1 MIETTVT
8 RVAVLGAGRWGPNLL
23 RVVDSHP
30 DARAVVVAD
39 PDESRL
45 RQISARFPN
54 VETTTEAAEAIAADV
69 DAVIVATPT
78 STHHDLVRAALDAG
92 RHVMVEKPLTD
103 DLATSEALAELAD
116 QRGLVLLVGHTFVYN
131 AGVRRAKEEIE
142 AGGLGRVLY
151 AAMERTG
158 LGPIRRDVDAAW
170 DLASHDISIANYWL
184 EAEPVAASAVGGA
197 WINEGTADAVFAT
210 LRYPDDVLVNV
221 HASWLHPRKSRRIAL
236 VGEKRMLTFDDLEA
250 SEPIRVY
257 DKNVSDEVTSARFTD
272 SFAEFRSSVREGD
285 IVIPRVQM
293 GEPLGAE
300 VDHFLSCVRDGT
312 RPITDARFGIA
323 VVRALEAISRSA
335 ANGGAEEAVAA
346 PVGPRA

>member
-1 MIETTVT
+1 MTDTSVT

-30 DARAVVVAD
+30 DGQAVVVAD

-45 RQISARFPN
+45 RQIATRFPG
-54 VETTTEAAEAIAADV
+54 VETTTDASEAIGADV

-78 STHHDLVRAALDAG
+78 STHHDLVRAALEAG

-103 DLATSEALAELAD
+103 ELSTSEALADLAD

-131 AGVRRAKEEIE
+131 PGVRRAKEFI
-142 AGGLGRVLY
+142 ADGSLGKVRY

-170 DLASHDISIANYWL
+170 DLASHDVSIANFWL
-184 EAEPVAASAVGGA
+184 GAEPLAASAVGGA

-236 VGEKRMLTFDDLEA
+236 VGERRMLTFDDLESA
-250 SEPIRVY
+250 EPIRVY
-257 DKNVSDEVTSARFTD
+257 DKNVSDEVTEARFTD
-272 SFAEFRSSVREGD
+272 SFASFRSSVREGD
-285 IVIPRVQM
+285 ITIPKVHM
-293 GEPLGAE
+293 SEPLGAE
-300 VDHFLSCVRDGT
+300 VSHFLSCVQEGEK
-312 RPITDARFGIA
+312 PITDARFGIA

-346 PVGPRA
+346 EVQGA